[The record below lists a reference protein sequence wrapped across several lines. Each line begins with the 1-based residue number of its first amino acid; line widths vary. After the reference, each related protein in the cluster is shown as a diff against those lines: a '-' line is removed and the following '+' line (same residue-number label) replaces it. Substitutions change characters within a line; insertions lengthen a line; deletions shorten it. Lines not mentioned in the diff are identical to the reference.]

1 MEPVVDFIL
10 AQIPQ
15 GILPKGVIKQIL
27 ASQQPFSVFA
37 EGKGSQLDFENFGN
51 AITPS
56 LVISDFADISTGNFD
71 VKKYLT
77 SDNLNVYVRVPS
89 VLEGGNVKFNLNGR
103 TVEGKRITPVEFQQ
117 DTIPYTFRLDESLA
131 AANLPAW
138 PGSDTEIF
146 SSVVLRYSVD
156 GEDFDSHPMER
167 NSDGVWEF
175 EFGIYPKGN
184 VFYYFEV
191 TLTNPVK
198 LEVINPEALIQIAAG
213 TSTADDIKVYK
224 KYIIENWS
232 MPDPRNLQLAERGI
246 IEALFDADL
255 QAAMFTLLNLPEVR
269 PLIAAAYAGE
279 PIEGAAIANA
289 IPQREINKLQNLFFR
304 NVNRLTSPFEG
315 KPDENGVV
323 YRGGNFD
330 PLLASVFSVPEVD
343 IETGSFWFANID
355 SIYDGASNLE
365 AVVYNA
371 NNEPVD
377 RIMVDFEVDTTAP
390 AADIMFGD
398 GEHNFGDNVTGY
410 QNSAGAWV
418 ATSPNAGAA
427 YLDITSSST
436 DVGEG
441 KGYLIYQMIPLD
453 ENGKPDPAD
462 TWLPLTVE
470 NSMVASD
477 IWKIV
482 REQLK
487 GQSDPTLQAAA
498 TLELDDVLPLLN
510 AQLIQQFANP
520 FLKPFGI
527 KLTEEQSAL
536 LVDLIG
542 AAVQD
547 LNLIPITY
555 DTTRVMMMPIQG
567 ENLEI
572 LEGNFG
578 IRAMGIDT
586 LFNVGSHVAP
596 THLKIVAPEYDRASV
611 TMASL
616 GDVNLNDNDDPY
628 ESGTIYENARDVT
641 LTITVNERTVHPGT
655 ITIERM
661 TADGWK
667 IIPDDELDG
676 DLSLVEG
683 IGAAGNTRPIKWNA
697 PADLEGDTVMVRTVT
712 TNGLQLKS
720 ESDPFSITLDP
731 DVFPVDPKVLVVEV
745 DDASIMDDTSPDSG
759 APRGNIMLTG
769 YAARRTVPATNSI
782 RVDVSMDGETWT
794 DVGTVEVMTEPE
806 HGIDGDKIT
815 AVMFKGNTLADV
827 YKDDMLH
834 IHDTSSYIQWSLDL
848 DTVAL
853 GLPDSITKE
862 NLDAAHAGGMMYVDL
877 DGNRYMVRAYPVT
890 SDGDDAD
897 GVAEGDMFTEKFSLD
912 NVDDVGP
919 LGPTNIVATMT
930 DAYEDTSVF
939 IDNGDGTYTVG
950 GLVDKYDPEV
960 NSPVVTFTITPTAA
974 RNTYAS
980 VKLLTTLPEDAIIG
994 DITETAEGSG
1004 VFTVTIDVGTLMDAD
1019 ELVYNDRYIEDS
1031 YIENSEELFENPK
1044 GGVFTFQVHALAYDA
1059 DMNDQTH
1066 DRAESGEIIDTVE
1079 NKTTVN
1085 VMNSYRHDPGV
1096 IATTV
1101 ENLNPETET
1110 NPDSGA
1116 PQGDLL
1122 FTAYTYGMTSPL
1134 TEGVRFEVRRR
1145 GDTTWERITGTVE
1158 PPVMVDESDL
1168 AGIVGGL
1175 VGITQAGTVSG
1186 GESEV
1191 GIPGIPAGYQKWSV
1205 RADTRH
1211 LALEGTDKPDE
1222 TIKLDDTIK
1231 RGDAAERDAS
1241 KDTREYN
1248 QYEVRAISLTPQNM
1262 NQREEPPRD
1271 GREYHDRD
1279 GVEAFF
1285 SLDNVDDVPPLGPTN
1300 ITDVADV
1307 AGSIAADED
1316 GSYTVSLIA
1325 DDPALSTDVTFT
1337 IEPTADP
1344 NTYVGGKTVLV
1355 QTAPDGTVTETDG
1368 SLEEGSITIDVGLL
1382 ANGPYMYHALVA
1394 DEFGNVQVQGEADMP
1409 SPVITVH
1416 VLNIRLSDITDLT
1429 VTAVDGES
1437 PDRHVLQETVG
1448 GLQGRFPLKESIAV
1462 SFNVNNGS
1470 LAVGDLTGVLVDGHE
1485 VTFTAGSDAENA
1497 FSLMADKLSELADR
1511 WYTPHGRIT
1520 KRNGSLTFPLA
1531 TINLDNKPPTINIET
1546 PTEGVTVNDLPT
1558 LLAGFGDGG
1567 MGSGISDG
1575 SGVSMAD
1582 TAVVSLDRLRP
1593 EEVVQDAVPIPVDQ
1607 SMVEQDIDSVVY
1619 TRTDKLAGGAYMFTV
1634 QVSDRLGNVGTQAV
1648 TFAVEGEDPI
1658 VIITA
1663 PASGQNFDHSPAEIT
1678 GFFTGGGDV
1687 SITKFTINDADMTAE
1702 VDENNFTYMPTEA
1715 LGDGDY
1721 TVAVEVTDG
1730 SGLTA
1735 ETSLTFTVELPVPTA
1750 TITTPAAGQVY
1761 DHGKPIIAGDFS
1773 GADHTPIAVALSID
1787 NGEAIEL
1794 VGSDNNQF
1802 TYTPIEALSDG
1813 PHVVTVVVTDANGR
1827 TAETS
1832 TDFTVNIPGPAVMIH
1847 VPDAGQMYD
1856 ISRPVI
1862 HGEFSGV
1869 AAPVSLS
1876 LTLNSAAVTAAGDSM
1891 FTYTPTD
1898 ALDDGEYTLVA
1909 EVTDANGKMAKATA
1923 IFTIRLPVPKVSIQ
1937 TPTAGQVYE
1946 HGMPIITGDFSGANP
1961 VAVNLSV
1968 DGIAVMASVNE
1979 NDEFSY
1985 TPAGALSDGE
1995 HTVAVEITD
2004 ANGRTAQTSTMFMVD
2019 IPGPTVAILS
2029 PAAGQ
2034 EYEHGSPVVRGEF
2047 GGETDVELTLAI
2059 NGEAAEA
2066 TVEGNKFTYTPDP
2079 SLDDGEYTIVAQTM
2093 DTNGKTSTATVIF
2106 SVRLPVPTV
2115 AVVTPAA
2122 GQVYDHGMPI
2132 IQGNFSG
2139 AAPVVVSLSIDGAAV
2154 EADVNDNNEF
2164 TYTPAVALSDGEHM
2178 VAVEVTDANG
2188 RTAQTSTAFMV
2199 DIPGP
2204 SVAII
2209 SPAAGQMYD
2218 HGMPVISVESSGVA
2232 EPVTVSVMVNEK
2244 AATANDDGTYSPATA
2259 LGDGEYT
2266 IVATAKDA
2274 NGKTAEATVIFSV
2287 EIPGPSVAIN
2297 SPSAGQMYNHDMP
2310 VVRGEFTGVGDV
2322 TVSLT
2327 VDEKEA
2333 KAEVADN
2340 GFTYTPEQGIGE
2352 GEHTVAVEVTDANGK
2367 TAQATAIFT
2376 VEFPMA
2382 SVMLLSPAA
2391 GHTYT
2396 HGMPAITGEFIGVGD
2411 VEVKLTVGTND
2422 VEAEVDGNQF
2432 SHTLADVLGHGEHT
2446 VAVEVTDANGETAKT
2461 SAVFTVD
2468 IPGPSVAII
2477 SPAAGQ
2483 MYDHGMP
2490 VISVE
2495 SSGVA
2500 EPVTVSVMVNEKAA
2514 TANDDGTYSPATAL
2528 GDGEYTIVATA
2539 KDANGKTA
2547 EATVIFSVEI
2557 PGPSV
2562 AINSP
2567 SAGQMYNH
2575 DMPVVRGEFTG
2586 VGDVT
2591 VSLTVDEKEAKAEVA
2606 DNGFT
2611 YTPEQGIGEGEHT
2624 VAVEVTDA
2632 NGKTAQATAIFTVE
2646 FPMASVML
2654 LSPAAGHT
2662 YTHGMPAITGEFIG
2676 VGDVEVKLTVGTNDV
2691 EAEVDGNQFSHTLAD
2706 ALGHGEH
2713 TVTVKVTDANGETA
2727 ETSAVFTVDIP
2738 GPAVAILSPAPG
2750 QTYDHGGPV
2759 IRGEFSGMTDVEVTT
2774 FTVNGEDAEREISE
2788 DNQFTYTPDPVLGN
2802 GEHVV
2807 FVEVTDKNKKTAQA
2821 TVVFNVK
2828 LDSTAPV
2835 ISEVSP
2841 SGVVQLNKQNTLD
2854 ENFAITI
2861 AAVIT
2866 DDESAL
2872 SSVKYIIDGQL
2883 PANSYPVER
2892 AENKFEVIESFT
2904 PGKHSIK
2911 LIVASEGGT
2920 REFSW
2925 QFTLEVDQSPPII
2938 STITPAGTIH
2948 AGLPVISASATDDS
2962 GVEEMAIVV
2971 MDSNGEEV
2979 KGDTTDDDE
2988 DRTNA
2993 GITRLDFHPEAPLSE
3008 GTYSIEV
3015 RATDAFGN
3023 SSTSSGVFTVDFD
3036 TAAPII
3042 TTSSPQNGA
3051 RLMYKHDEEA
3061 RPTISITFADAET
3074 GVNVDSIKLV
3084 IEAPKWGGGTLVTP
3098 INLTDKQKSATQV
3111 VYTPAAPVF
3120 TDRLAPGEHVVKLEV
3135 SDNAQ
3140 KQGNVSEESDGAREA
3155 NTAVYQF
3162 SFFVEY
3168 TDAPILMKPFNFPN
3182 PFKDNTRISFGLNR
3196 MSTVRIVIY
3205 DATLRPVRVLR
3216 DNVVMNAGDYTG
3228 NNGIG
3233 WDGKTSGGED
3243 LARGIYY
3250 CQIEVTDGFEPEYA
3264 ILKLALTR

>member
-1 MEPVVDFIL
+1 
-10 AQIPQ
+10 
-15 GILPKGVIKQIL
+15 
-27 ASQQPFSVFA
+27 
-37 EGKGSQLDFENFGN
+37 
-51 AITPS
+51 
-56 LVISDFADISTGNFD
+56 
-71 VKKYLT
+71 
-77 SDNLNVYVRVPS
+77 
-89 VLEGGNVKFNLNGR
+89 
-103 TVEGKRITPVEFQQ
+103 
-117 DTIPYTFRLDESLA
+117 
-131 AANLPAW
+131 
-138 PGSDTEIF
+138 
-146 SSVVLRYSVD
+146 
-156 GEDFDSHPMER
+156 
-167 NSDGVWEF
+167 
-175 EFGIYPKGN
+175 
-184 VFYYFEV
+184 
-191 TLTNPVK
+191 
-198 LEVINPEALIQIAAG
+198 
-213 TSTADDIKVYK
+213 
-224 KYIIENWS
+224 
-232 MPDPRNLQLAERGI
+232 
-246 IEALFDADL
+246 
-255 QAAMFTLLNLPEVR
+255 
-269 PLIAAAYAGE
+269 
-279 PIEGAAIANA
+279 
-289 IPQREINKLQNLFFR
+289 
-304 NVNRLTSPFEG
+304 
-315 KPDENGVV
+315 
-323 YRGGNFD
+323 
-330 PLLASVFSVPEVD
+330 
-343 IETGSFWFANID
+343 
-355 SIYDGASNLE
+355 
-365 AVVYNA
+365 
-371 NNEPVD
+371 
-377 RIMVDFEVDTTAP
+377 MVD
-390 AADIMFGD
+390 
-398 GEHNFGDNVTGY
+398 
-410 QNSAGAWV
+410 
-418 ATSPNAGAA
+418 
-427 YLDITSSST
+427 
-436 DVGEG
+436 
-441 KGYLIYQMIPLD
+441 
-453 ENGKPDPAD
+453 
-462 TWLPLTVE
+462 
-470 NSMVASD
+470 
-477 IWKIV
+477 
-482 REQLK
+482 
-487 GQSDPTLQAAA
+487 
-498 TLELDDVLPLLN
+498 
-510 AQLIQQFANP
+510 
-520 FLKPFGI
+520 
-527 KLTEEQSAL
+527 
-536 LVDLIG
+536 
-542 AAVQD
+542 
-547 LNLIPITY
+547 
-555 DTTRVMMMPIQG
+555 
-567 ENLEI
+567 
-572 LEGNFG
+572 
-578 IRAMGIDT
+578 
-586 LFNVGSHVAP
+586 
-596 THLKIVAPEYDRASV
+596 
-611 TMASL
+611 
-616 GDVNLNDNDDPY
+616 
-628 ESGTIYENARDVT
+628 
-641 LTITVNERTVHPGT
+641 
-655 ITIERM
+655 
-661 TADGWK
+661 
-667 IIPDDELDG
+667 
-676 DLSLVEG
+676 
-683 IGAAGNTRPIKWNA
+683 
-697 PADLEGDTVMVRTVT
+697 
-712 TNGLQLKS
+712 
-720 ESDPFSITLDP
+720 
-731 DVFPVDPKVLVVEV
+731 
-745 DDASIMDDTSPDSG
+745 
-759 APRGNIMLTG
+759 
-769 YAARRTVPATNSI
+769 
-782 RVDVSMDGETWT
+782 
-794 DVGTVEVMTEPE
+794 
-806 HGIDGDKIT
+806 
-815 AVMFKGNTLADV
+815 
-827 YKDDMLH
+827 
-834 IHDTSSYIQWSLDL
+834 
-848 DTVAL
+848 
-853 GLPDSITKE
+853 
-862 NLDAAHAGGMMYVDL
+862 
-877 DGNRYMVRAYPVT
+877 
-890 SDGDDAD
+890 
-897 GVAEGDMFTEKFSLD
+897 
-912 NVDDVGP
+912 
-919 LGPTNIVATMT
+919 
-930 DAYEDTSVF
+930 
-939 IDNGDGTYTVG
+939 
-950 GLVDKYDPEV
+950 
-960 NSPVVTFTITPTAA
+960 
-974 RNTYAS
+974 
-980 VKLLTTLPEDAIIG
+980 
-994 DITETAEGSG
+994 
-1004 VFTVTIDVGTLMDAD
+1004 
-1019 ELVYNDRYIEDS
+1019 
-1031 YIENSEELFENPK
+1031 
-1044 GGVFTFQVHALAYDA
+1044 
-1059 DMNDQTH
+1059 
-1066 DRAESGEIIDTVE
+1066 
-1079 NKTTVN
+1079 
-1085 VMNSYRHDPGV
+1085 
-1096 IATTV
+1096 
-1101 ENLNPETET
+1101 
-1110 NPDSGA
+1110 
-1116 PQGDLL
+1116 
-1122 FTAYTYGMTSPL
+1122 
-1134 TEGVRFEVRRR
+1134 
-1145 GDTTWERITGTVE
+1145 
-1158 PPVMVDESDL
+1158 
-1168 AGIVGGL
+1168 
-1175 VGITQAGTVSG
+1175 
-1186 GESEV
+1186 
-1191 GIPGIPAGYQKWSV
+1191 
-1205 RADTRH
+1205 
-1211 LALEGTDKPDE
+1211 
-1222 TIKLDDTIK
+1222 
-1231 RGDAAERDAS
+1231 
-1241 KDTREYN
+1241 
-1248 QYEVRAISLTPQNM
+1248 
-1262 NQREEPPRD
+1262 
-1271 GREYHDRD
+1271 
-1279 GVEAFF
+1279 
-1285 SLDNVDDVPPLGPTN
+1285 
-1300 ITDVADV
+1300 
-1307 AGSIAADED
+1307 
-1316 GSYTVSLIA
+1316 
-1325 DDPALSTDVTFT
+1325 
-1337 IEPTADP
+1337 
-1344 NTYVGGKTVLV
+1344 
-1355 QTAPDGTVTETDG
+1355 
-1368 SLEEGSITIDVGLL
+1368 
-1382 ANGPYMYHALVA
+1382 
-1394 DEFGNVQVQGEADMP
+1394 
-1409 SPVITVH
+1409 
-1416 VLNIRLSDITDLT
+1416 
-1429 VTAVDGES
+1429 
-1437 PDRHVLQETVG
+1437 
-1448 GLQGRFPLKESIAV
+1448 
-1462 SFNVNNGS
+1462 
-1470 LAVGDLTGVLVDGHE
+1470 
-1485 VTFTAGSDAENA
+1485 
-1497 FSLMADKLSELADR
+1497 
-1511 WYTPHGRIT
+1511 
-1520 KRNGSLTFPLA
+1520 
-1531 TINLDNKPPTINIET
+1531 
-1546 PTEGVTVNDLPT
+1546 
-1558 LLAGFGDGG
+1558 
-1567 MGSGISDG
+1567 
-1575 SGVSMAD
+1575 
-1582 TAVVSLDRLRP
+1582 
-1593 EEVVQDAVPIPVDQ
+1593 
-1607 SMVEQDIDSVVY
+1607 
-1619 TRTDKLAGGAYMFTV
+1619 
-1634 QVSDRLGNVGTQAV
+1634 
-1648 TFAVEGEDPI
+1648 
-1658 VIITA
+1658 
-1663 PASGQNFDHSPAEIT
+1663 
-1678 GFFTGGGDV
+1678 
-1687 SITKFTINDADMTAE
+1687 
-1702 VDENNFTYMPTEA
+1702 
-1715 LGDGDY
+1715 
-1721 TVAVEVTDG
+1721 
-1730 SGLTA
+1730 
-1735 ETSLTFTVELPVPTA
+1735 
-1750 TITTPAAGQVY
+1750 
-1761 DHGKPIIAGDFS
+1761 
-1773 GADHTPIAVALSID
+1773 
-1787 NGEAIEL
+1787 
-1794 VGSDNNQF
+1794 
-1802 TYTPIEALSDG
+1802 
-1813 PHVVTVVVTDANGR
+1813 
-1827 TAETS
+1827 
-1832 TDFTVNIPGPAVMIH
+1832 IPGPSVAIIS
-1847 VPDAGQMYD
+1847 PAAGQMYD
-1856 ISRPVI
+1856 ISKPVI

-1876 LTLNSAAVTAAGDSM
+1876 LTLNGASVEAVVSGNE
-1891 FTYTPTD
+1891 FTYTPAD
-1898 ALDDGEYTLVA
+1898 ALDDGKYTVVA
-1909 EVTDANGKMAKATA
+1909 EATDANGKSA
-1923 IFTIRLPVPKVSIQ
+1923 
-1937 TPTAGQVYE
+1937 
-1946 HGMPIITGDFSGANP
+1946 D
-1961 VAVNLSV
+1961 
-1968 DGIAVMASVNE
+1968 
-1979 NDEFSY
+1979 
-1985 TPAGALSDGE
+1985 
-1995 HTVAVEITD
+1995 
-2004 ANGRTAQTSTMFMVD
+2004 
-2019 IPGPTVAILS
+2019 
-2029 PAAGQ
+2029 
-2034 EYEHGSPVVRGEF
+2034 
-2047 GGETDVELTLAI
+2047 
-2059 NGEAAEA
+2059 
-2066 TVEGNKFTYTPDP
+2066 
-2079 SLDDGEYTIVAQTM
+2079 
-2093 DTNGKTSTATVIF
+2093 ATVIF

-2115 AVVTPAA
+2115 AVESPEA
-2122 GQVYDHGMPI
+2122 GQVYDHGKPVI
-2132 IQGNFSG
+2132 TGTFSG
-2139 AAPVVVSLSIDGAAV
+2139 AAPIAVALSVDGEAV

-2432 SHTLADVLGHGEHT
+2432 SHTLADALGHGEHT

-2468 IPGPSVAII
+2468 IPGPAVAII

-2713 TVTVKVTDANGETA
+2713 TVAVKVTDANGETA

-2759 IRGEFSGMTDVEVTT
+2759 IRGEFSGMADVVEVI
-2774 FTVNGEDAEREISE
+2774 FTVNGEDAEPEISE

-2802 GEHVV
+2802 GEHAV
-2807 FVEVTDKNKKTAQA
+2807 FVEVTDENDKTAQA

-2872 SSVKYIIDGQL
+2872 SSVKYVIDGQL

-2892 AENKFEVIESFT
+2892 AESKFEVIESFT
-2904 PGKHSIK
+2904 PGPHSIK

-3023 SSTSSGVFTVDFD
+3023 SSTSGGVFTVDFD

>member
-198 LEVINPEALIQIAAG
+198 LEVINPEALIQIAAAG
-213 TSTADDIKVYK
+213 TSTADVIKVYE
-224 KYIIENWS
+224 IQNWS

-398 GEHNFGDNVTGY
+398 GEHNFGENVTGY

-427 YLDITSSST
+427 YLNITSSSS

-462 TWLPLTVE
+462 TWLRLTVE

-482 REQLK
+482 REQLE
-487 GQSDPTLQAAA
+487 GQSDPALQAAA
-498 TLELDDVLPLLN
+498 ALELDDVLTLLN
-510 AQLIQQFANP
+510 AQLVQQFANP

-567 ENLEI
+567 ENLEL

-616 GDVNLNDNDDPY
+616 GDINHNGKDDPY

-641 LTITVNERTVHPGT
+641 LTVTVDEDERTVHPGT
-655 ITIERM
+655 IMVQYMDAAGTWQNI
-661 TADGWK
+661 GG
-667 IIPDDELDG
+667 LN
-676 DLSLVEG
+676 LVEG
-683 IGAAGNTRPIKWNA
+683 EGATEDPLTIDWSA
-697 PADLEGDTVMVRTVT
+697 PADLAGDAVMVRTVT
-712 TNGLQLKS
+712 TNGLQLTS
-720 ESDPFSITLDP
+720 ESDPFPITLDP

-745 DDASIMDDTSPDSG
+745 DDASIIDDTSPDSG

-806 HGIDGDKIT
+806 HGIDGDKIA

-862 NLDAAHAGGMMYVDL
+862 NLDAAHAGGMTYVDL

-974 RNTYAS
+974 RKTYAS

-1096 IATTV
+1096 IAITV

-1416 VLNIRLSDITDLT
+1416 VLNVRLSDITDLT

-1448 GLQGRFPLKESIAV
+1448 VLQGRFPLKESIAV

-1497 FSLMADKLSELADR
+1497 FSLMADKLSELADG

-1520 KRNGSLTFPLA
+1520 KRNGSVTFPLA

-1876 LTLNSAAVTAAGDSM
+1876 LTLNGAAVTAAGDNT

-1946 HGMPIITGDFSGANP
+1946 HGMPIITGDFSGADP
-1961 VAVNLSV
+1961 VAGTLSI
-1968 DGIAVMASVNE
+1968 DGVAVMEVSGNE
-1979 NDEFSY
+1979 FTY
-1985 TPAGALSDGE
+1985 TPTDALSDDPHVVTVVVTDANGRMAQASTEFTVDIPGPTVMIHVPDAGQMYDISRPVIHGE
-1995 HTVAVEITD
+1995 FSGVAAPVSLSLTLNGAAVTAAGDNTFTYTPTDALDDGEYTLVAEVTDANGKMAKATAIFTVRLPVPKVSIQTPTAGQVYEHGMPIIAGDFSGAAPIKVTLSIDDGEAVELVGSDNNEFTYTPTDALSDDPYVVTVVVTD
-2004 ANGRTAQTSTMFMVD
+2004 ANGRTAKTSTDFMVD
-2019 IPGPTVAILS
+2019 IPGPTVMIHV
-2029 PAAGQ
+2029 PDAGQ
-2034 EYEHGSPVVRGEF
+2034 MYDISDPVIQGEYSGVADIDSLILTLDGDVVSADADDGSKFAYTLPEKDVDNDGALEDGKYTLVAKV
-2047 GGETDVELTLAI
+2047 TDV
-2059 NGEAAEA
+2059 
-2066 TVEGNKFTYTPDP
+2066 
-2079 SLDDGEYTIVAQTM
+2079 
-2093 DTNGKTSTATVIF
+2093 NGKSADATAIF
-2106 SVRLPVPTV
+2106 SIRLPVPKV
-2115 AVVTPAA
+2115 SIQTPTA
-2122 GQVYDHGMPI
+2122 GQVYEHGMPI
-2132 IQGNFSG
+2132 IAGDFSG
-2139 AAPVVVSLSIDGAAV
+2139 AAPIKVTLSIDDGEAV
-2154 EADVNDNNEF
+2154 ELVGSDNNEF
-2164 TYTPAVALSDGEHM
+2164 TYTPTDALSDDPY
-2178 VAVEVTDANG
+2178 VVTVVVTDANG
-2188 RTAQTSTAFMV
+2188 RTAKTSTDFMV

-2204 SVAII
+2204 S
-2209 SPAAGQMYD
+2209 
-2218 HGMPVISVESSGVA
+2218 
-2232 EPVTVSVMVNEK
+2232 
-2244 AATANDDGTYSPATA
+2244 
-2259 LGDGEYT
+2259 
-2266 IVATAKDA
+2266 
-2274 NGKTAEATVIFSV
+2274 
-2287 EIPGPSVAIN
+2287 
-2297 SPSAGQMYNHDMP
+2297 
-2310 VVRGEFTGVGDV
+2310 
-2322 TVSLT
+2322 
-2327 VDEKEA
+2327 
-2333 KAEVADN
+2333 
-2340 GFTYTPEQGIGE
+2340 
-2352 GEHTVAVEVTDANGK
+2352 
-2367 TAQATAIFT
+2367 
-2376 VEFPMA
+2376 
-2382 SVMLLSPAA
+2382 
-2391 GHTYT
+2391 
-2396 HGMPAITGEFIGVGD
+2396 
-2411 VEVKLTVGTND
+2411 
-2422 VEAEVDGNQF
+2422 
-2432 SHTLADVLGHGEHT
+2432 
-2446 VAVEVTDANGETAKT
+2446 
-2461 SAVFTVD
+2461 
-2468 IPGPSVAII
+2468 
-2477 SPAAGQ
+2477 
-2483 MYDHGMP
+2483 
-2490 VISVE
+2490 
-2495 SSGVA
+2495 
-2500 EPVTVSVMVNEKAA
+2500 
-2514 TANDDGTYSPATAL
+2514 
-2528 GDGEYTIVATA
+2528 
-2539 KDANGKTA
+2539 
-2547 EATVIFSVEI
+2547 
-2557 PGPSV
+2557 
-2562 AINSP
+2562 
-2567 SAGQMYNH
+2567 
-2575 DMPVVRGEFTG
+2575 
-2586 VGDVT
+2586 
-2591 VSLTVDEKEAKAEVA
+2591 
-2606 DNGFT
+2606 
-2611 YTPEQGIGEGEHT
+2611 
-2624 VAVEVTDA
+2624 
-2632 NGKTAQATAIFTVE
+2632 
-2646 FPMASVML
+2646 
-2654 LSPAAGHT
+2654 
-2662 YTHGMPAITGEFIG
+2662 
-2676 VGDVEVKLTVGTNDV
+2676 
-2691 EAEVDGNQFSHTLAD
+2691 
-2706 ALGHGEH
+2706 
-2713 TVTVKVTDANGETA
+2713 
-2727 ETSAVFTVDIP
+2727 
-2738 GPAVAILSPAPG
+2738 VAILSPAPG

-2872 SSVKYIIDGQL
+2872 SSVKYVIDGQL

-2892 AENKFEVIESFT
+2892 AESKFEVIESFT
-2904 PGKHSIK
+2904 PGPHTIK

>member
-1 MEPVVDFIL
+1 MKKRTLVCFLIFTLCIFHSSIPGTVFGQDDASLAQQVYDEYSDTLLREDLKDLVDQVLTALSDPATLQNPTIVALGGLGPALDLVLATPVLIRQVAPDVTDEQIGLLTNDQDIRALLEAPKVRTLLQDTEAVKALKAIIEGDGTTTPDPGDGTTTPDPGDGTTTPDPGDGTTTPDPGDGTTTPDPGDGTTTPDPGDGTTTPDPGDGTTTPDPGDLPPSNLNGLSRLGGLSLNRVSGRAFVREIVKAAGLPASDADPLVEPVVDFIL

-255 QAAMFTLLNLPEVR
+255 RKAMRDLQYLPEVI
-269 PLIAAAYAGE
+269 PLLAAAYAGE

-398 GEHNFGDNVTGY
+398 GEHNFGENVTGY

-427 YLDITSSST
+427 YLNITSSSS

-462 TWLPLTVE
+462 TWLRLTVE

-482 REQLK
+482 REQLE
-487 GQSDPTLQAAA
+487 GQSDPALQAAA
-498 TLELDDVLPLLN
+498 ALELDDVLTLLN
-510 AQLIQQFANP
+510 AQLVQQFANP

-567 ENLEI
+567 ENLEL

-641 LTITVNERTVHPGT
+641 LTVTVNERTVHPGT
-655 ITIERM
+655 IMVQYMDAAGTWQNI
-661 TADGWK
+661 G
-667 IIPDDELDG
+667 ELN
-676 DLSLVEG
+676 LVEG
-683 IGAAGNTRPIKWNA
+683 EGATEDPLTIDWSA
-697 PADLEGDTVMVRTVT
+697 PADLAGDTVMVRTVT

-745 DDASIMDDTSPDSG
+745 DDASIIDDTSPDSG

-862 NLDAAHAGGMMYVDL
+862 NLDAAHAGGMTYVDL

-974 RNTYAS
+974 RKTYAS

-1096 IATTV
+1096 IAITV

-1134 TEGVRFEVRRR
+1134 TEGVRFEVSRR

-1231 RGDAAERDAS
+1231 RDDAAERDAS

-1325 DDPALSTDVTFT
+1325 DDPALYPTDVTFT

-1394 DEFGNVQVQGEADMP
+1394 DEFGNVQVQGDMP

-1448 GLQGRFPLKESIAV
+1448 VLQGRFPLKESIAV

-1497 FSLMADKLSELADR
+1497 FSLMADKLSELADG
-1511 WYTPHGRIT
+1511 WYTPLGRIT
-1520 KRNGSLTFPLA
+1520 KRNGFLTFPLA
-1531 TINLDNKPPTINIET
+1531 MINLDNTGPTITIET

-1558 LLAGFGDGG
+1558 LLASFIDLNPERDTDPTKP
-1567 MGSGISDG
+1567 SG

-1582 TAVVSLDRLRP
+1582 TAEVLLDRLRP

-1813 PHVVTVVVTDANGR
+1813 THVVTVVVTDANGR

-1876 LTLNSAAVTAAGDSM
+1876 LTLNGAAVTAAGDSM

-2178 VAVEVTDANG
+2178 VVVEVTDANG
-2188 RTAQTSTAFMV
+2188 RTAQTSTAFM
-2199 DIPGP
+2199 
-2204 SVAII
+2204 
-2209 SPAAGQMYD
+2209 
-2218 HGMPVISVESSGVA
+2218 
-2232 EPVTVSVMVNEK
+2232 
-2244 AATANDDGTYSPATA
+2244 
-2259 LGDGEYT
+2259 
-2266 IVATAKDA
+2266 
-2274 NGKTAEATVIFSV
+2274 
-2287 EIPGPSVAIN
+2287 
-2297 SPSAGQMYNHDMP
+2297 
-2310 VVRGEFTGVGDV
+2310 
-2322 TVSLT
+2322 
-2327 VDEKEA
+2327 
-2333 KAEVADN
+2333 
-2340 GFTYTPEQGIGE
+2340 
-2352 GEHTVAVEVTDANGK
+2352 
-2367 TAQATAIFT
+2367 
-2376 VEFPMA
+2376 
-2382 SVMLLSPAA
+2382 
-2391 GHTYT
+2391 
-2396 HGMPAITGEFIGVGD
+2396 
-2411 VEVKLTVGTND
+2411 
-2422 VEAEVDGNQF
+2422 
-2432 SHTLADVLGHGEHT
+2432 
-2446 VAVEVTDANGETAKT
+2446 
-2461 SAVFTVD
+2461 VD

-2759 IRGEFSGMTDVEVTT
+2759 IRGEFSGMADVVEVI
-2774 FTVNGEDAEREISE
+2774 FTVNGEVAKPEVSE
-2788 DNQFTYTPDPVLGN
+2788 DENQFTYTPDPSLGT